1 MIEAILKGRFV
12 TVYDKKSCIY
22 LIENGFYGRPENVYK
37 VKPSQ
42 EINPPLYLSL
52 YEALYLMERNVLKV
66 KNSKGKEYT
75 ADELSKIASQTY
87 SNFSIKYIVYK
98 DLRDRG
104 LIVRPGIKFGC
115 TFAVYKDTP
124 GVAHASYIVDVKR
137 ECDEISP
144 EELLRAARLAHSV
157 RKKFVIA
164 CVNEEKG
171 QVRYIAF
178 KRGRVGV

>member
-1 MIEAILKGRFV
+1 MIEATLRGRFV
-12 TVYDKKSCIY
+12 TVYDKRSCIY
-22 LIENGFYGRPENVYK
+22 LVENGFYGRPENVYK
-37 VKPSQ
+37 IKPMQ
-42 EINPPLYLSL
+42 EISPPLYLSL
-52 YEALYLMERNVLKV
+52 YEALYLTEKNILRV
-66 KNSKGKEYT
+66 KTPEGKEYT
-75 ADELSKIASQTY
+75 SSELSKIASQTY
-87 SNFSIKYIVYK
+87 SNFSIKYMVYK
-98 DLRDRG
+98 DLRDKG

-124 GVAHASYIVDVKR
+124 GVVHASFIVDVRR
-137 ECDEISP
+137 ERDKISP

-171 QVRYIAF
+171 YVKYIAF